1 MHLNKKELRIKT
13 QLINMRNNNNK
24 IEKEKP
30 TKDIKKEKEK
40 PVIDIEKALRE
51 TEKALI
57 EIDKMKD
64 RMRDT
69 TSKDRKLV
77 VIKMMIEK
85 TDVIKEKTETKIEVE
100 TMIDNLVM
108 EDKETKEVM
117 AEEINS
123 SKITITTMVHH
134 LNNLN
139 KEDIATVEVI
149 EVDIIT
155 TIITTTITIMIT
167 MDLHRI
173 MVIITGT
180 KTTKVK
186 ITTIL
191 FKNPMLS
198 KKENLLRSLMLN
210 LKKSKNLKKENQ
222 LLQDK

>member
-1 MHLNKKELRIKT
+1 
-13 QLINMRNNNNK
+13 MRNNNNK

-40 PVIDIEKALRE
+40 PVKNIEKALRE

-57 EIDKMKD
+57 EINKMKD

-77 VIKMMIEK
+77 VVKMMIEK
-85 TDVIKEKTETKIEVE
+85 IDVIKEKTETKIEVE
-100 TMIDNLVM
+100 TMKDNLVM

-117 AEEINS
+117 AVVEEINS
-123 SKITITTMVHH
+123 SKITITTMVQH
-134 LNNLN
+134 LNR
-139 KEDIATVEVI
+139 EDIATVEAI

-186 ITTIL
+186 ITIIL
-191 FKNPMLS
+191 FKNPVLL
-198 KKENLLRSLMLN
+198 KKENLLRLLMLN
-210 LKKSKNLKKENQ
+210 LKKSKNLIKENQ